1 MDHLPSLAPGLY
13 VVLQYDYVENMLEL
27 RTPHRPAHLAILQE
41 AKDRGELLNAGA
53 FGDADSAMFVF
64 APDAEAAAHA
74 LVDVDPY
81 MKADLVP
88 TWRVTTW
95 NVVA

>member
-1 MDHLPSLAPGLY
+1 MADLPGLEPDVY

-27 RTPHRPAHLAILQE
+27 RKPHRPAHLAILQE
-41 AKDRGELLNAGA
+41 AKERGEVLNAGA

-64 APDAEAAAHA
+64 APGAEAAAEA
-74 LVDVDPY
+74 FVEVDAYV
-81 MKADLVP
+81 KAELVP
-88 TWRVTTW
+88 AWRVTTW